1 MEELKVTL
9 NSSPATPTGQ
19 EPDAQELKATLE
31 ALKMEHQLET
41 ENLKAKHKIEAALLT
56 KEREDLSTRLQEL
69 KEQLAD
75 PHQARRPEP
84 EARSGTHA
92 LEEVREKLQKAERRA
107 AEAGQAEAE
116 LRQKLE
122 LSEKKMVDYES
133 LQKAQRESQEEI
145 QKLEEKL
152 RVTANQ
158 LQAVQ
163 ADRYSSQDA
172 NVRTDQSGRSLER
185 GRPSNGSSLLQVIED
200 NEVSE
205 EKMKL
210 KQSVEGIVMVT
221 GAAAPVPGRGRSHR
235 GGPVTHRPPSLI
247 ISLVAETMEKLQKR
261 EKEVSAL
268 TSQVEGLK
276 SQLAGKRRDV
286 IGHLTF

>member
-1 MEELKVTL
+1 MSDHQRSMEELKVTL
-9 NSSPATPTGQ
+9 NSSPATPAGQ

-31 ALKMEHQLET
+31 ALRMEHQLEM
-41 ENLKAKHKIEAALLT
+41 ENLKAKHKIEAALVT
-56 KEREDLSTRLQEL
+56 KEREDLSTRLQDL
-69 KEQLAD
+69 KEQLAN
-75 PHQARRPEP
+75 PNQARRPEP
-84 EARSGTHA
+84 EARSGSHA
-92 LEEVREKLQKAERRA
+92 PEEVSEKLQKAERRA
-107 AEAGQAEAE
+107 AEAEQVEAE

-145 QKLEEKL
+145 QRLEEKL

-172 NVRTDQSGRSLER
+172 NVRTGQSGSSSEC

-221 GAAAPVPGRGRSHR
+221 GTAACTREGRSHR
-235 GGPVTHRPPSLI
+235 GGRATAALVDHFSCRRNDGE
-247 ISLVAETMEKLQKR
+247 VAEAGEGGLSSH
-261 EKEVSAL
+261 VSGRRP
-268 TSQVEGLK
+268 QIP
-276 SQLAGKRRDV
+276 AGR
-286 IGHLTF
+286 